1 METSRTYK
9 FQDSYLRLAFGDITT
24 SKSEVLVSS
33 DDYKLSMSGGVSRAI
48 RDTGGNAIPLD
59 AAKMIPAAAGDVV
72 VTTAGTLPAR
82 YIFHAV
88 TIGPSAT
95 SSTPS
100 QILYKS
106 TRRCM
111 QLLEAFNLRSI
122 AFPAIG
128 AGTASFPYEE
138 VAAQMSEVIADDL
151 LKRDRP
157 VEVTLYLYDP
167 IGRKQPM
174 DYIRFFEEFAARTPR
189 VASHETAQ
197 PAEEKTESSPEHVF
211 VSYSH
216 KDKLWLKRLQDM
228 LQPLLRN
235 STMSLWSDAHIK
247 AGIQWKTEIDRA
259 LGSAKVALLLV
270 SPNFLASDFIAQH
283 ELPPLLAK
291 AKTQGTRILW
301 AHVSSCL
308 YQESELSAYQA
319 VHNVAKPLD
328 KLTPANRNEVLVE
341 ICQRIKQAIW
351 N

>member
-1 METSRTYK
+1 MSSSRTYK
-9 FQDSYLRLAFGDITT
+9 FNNSNLTLAFGDITT
-24 SKSEVLVSS
+24 SRAEVLVSS
-33 DDYKLSMSGGVSRAI
+33 DDYKLTMGGGVSWAI
-48 RDTGGNAIPLD
+48 RQAGGTAIPLD
-59 AAKMIPAAAGDVV
+59 AAKMTPSTAGDVV

-82 YIFHAV
+82 YIFHAI
-88 TIGPSAT
+88 TIGPSVTAT
-95 SSTPS
+95 PAS
-100 QILYKS
+100 QILYRS
-106 TRRCM
+106 TLRCM

-128 AGTASFPYEE
+128 AGTASFTYEE

-167 IGRKQPM
+167 LGRKEPM

-189 VASHETAQ
+189 VAAHETA
-197 PAEEKTESSPEHVF
+197 PHVKEEGESPEHVF

-216 KDKLWLKRLQDM
+216 KDKVWLKRLQDM

-235 STMSLWSDAHIK
+235 GNMSFWSDTAIK
-247 AGIQWKTEIDRA
+247 PGALWKEEINQSLR
-259 LGSAKVALLLV
+259 SAKVALLLV

-283 ELPPLLAK
+283 ELPPLLDK

-308 YQESELSAYQA
+308 YKESEVSAYQA
-319 VHNVAKPLD
+319 VHDVARPLD
-328 KLTPANRNEVLVE
+328 KLTPAKRNEVLVE
-341 ICQRIKQAIW
+341 ICQKIKEGIY
-351 N
+351 